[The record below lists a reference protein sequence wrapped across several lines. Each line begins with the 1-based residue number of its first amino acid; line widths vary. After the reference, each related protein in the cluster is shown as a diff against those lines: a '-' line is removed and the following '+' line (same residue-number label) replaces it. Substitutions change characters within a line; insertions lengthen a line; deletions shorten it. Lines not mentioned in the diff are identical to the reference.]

1 VPTSAP
7 TLLAN
12 IALVHAWAPEAGFF
26 FSYNAV
32 SWSISTELGFYLFFP
47 LLIVGFAKSWWWKL
61 TGALALALG
70 TIVVCK
76 ALNIPSY
83 PHHGV
88 VTMGIFEISPLGRIF
103 EFVLGMT
110 AALFWLS
117 WLRHIRVPVVLG
129 TVLEIGAIFFVFEN
143 VQLNSWPA
151 PLAVQYGEPGVDWLF
166 MSWTPALPSA
176 FLIMVMAS
184 RVGWLGQWLSTKP
197 LVFLGEISFSIY
209 LTHHI
214 LLRAFVAAGLGSHLG
229 TLAIPVY
236 ILSVLGLS
244 TLIWLAV
251 ERPARA
257 FIVRLWPKETGFAI
271 RRAEAQVSVSAGVR

>member
-1 VPTSAP
+1 MSAP

-12 IALVHAWAPEAGFF
+12 IALVHAWVPEAGFF

-32 SWSISTELGFYLFFP
+32 SWSISTELGFYLLFP
-47 LLIVGFAKSWWWKL
+47 LLIVGFAQSWWWKL

-83 PHHGV
+83 PHPGV
-88 VTMGIFEISPLGRIF
+88 VTMGVFEISPLGRIF

-117 WLRHIRVPVVLG
+117 CLQHIRVPVVLG
-129 TVLEIGAIFFVFEN
+129 TIVEIGAIFFVFEN

-151 PLAVQYGEPGVDWLF
+151 PLALQYGEPGVGWLF

-176 FLIMVMAS
+176 LLIMVMAS

-209 LTHHI
+209 LTHLI
-214 LLRAFVAAGLGSHLG
+214 LLTAFREAGLGSSLG
-229 TLAIPVY
+229 TLAIPIYV
-236 ILSVLGLS
+236 LTVLGLS
-244 TLIWLAV
+244 TLICLAV

-271 RRAEAQVSVSAGVR
+271 RRAEAQVSVPAGVR